1 MDILTM
7 DPNILVSLINMK
19 LRDNYSNLD
28 ILCEDMDFSKEVLI
42 NRLKEA
48 EYTYCEKS
56 NQFK

>member
-19 LRDNYSNLD
+19 LRDNYENLD
-28 ILCEDMDFSKEVLI
+28 ILCEDMDINKEVLT
-42 NRLKEA
+42 NKLKKA